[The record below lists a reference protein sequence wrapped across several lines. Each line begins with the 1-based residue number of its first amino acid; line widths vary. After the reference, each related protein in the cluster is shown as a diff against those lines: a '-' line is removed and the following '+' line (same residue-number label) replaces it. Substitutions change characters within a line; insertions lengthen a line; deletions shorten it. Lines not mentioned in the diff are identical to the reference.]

1 MKKRIIALTVL
12 LSLII
17 NLSGCA
23 FGDGIIAGNENS
35 AVNGGESSTDSS
47 ADDSDTKPDDEAVT
61 PDNGDDESKEEQ
73 PDDSGSGEAVS
84 PDNKDDESKE
94 EQPDDSG
101 SGEVVT
107 PDNGDD
113 ESKEEG
119 QPEDS
124 GKEENGNT
132 NDDPKPGGNP
142 TVNQGARYWG
152 SYLIE
157 SYDELEQAFA
167 LVNASSEGGFTQQY
181 YTFDDTVG
189 EKYKALYFFT
199 FPNAWIEYPISFE
212 DYFSIP
218 YLGDVVEFSSYLVDV
233 DGGECDCGNNARH
246 SILIEIND
254 ERIVYEKCAYIQIIS
269 YISQPVEIENPD
281 LLRKES
287 LDGATGYKYIFKY
300 DGVRVFEIN
309 SCKPLSNSD
318 IDEIISHVVII

>member
-35 AVNGGESSTDSS
+35 AVNGGESSGNSS
-47 ADDSDTKPDDEAVT
+47 VDNSDTKPDDEVVT

-73 PDDSGSGEAVS
+73 PDDSGS
-84 PDNKDDESKE
+84 D
-94 EQPDDSG
+94 
-101 SGEVVT
+101 EVVT
-107 PDNGDD
+107 PDNKDD

-124 GKEENGNT
+124 GKEENGDT

-142 TVNQGARYWG
+142 TGNQGARYWG

-167 LVNASSEGGFTQQY
+167 MVNASSDGGFAQQY
-181 YTFDDTVG
+181 YTFDDTAG

-281 LLRKES
+281 LLIKES
-287 LDGATGYKYIFKY
+287 LGGATGCKYIFKY